1 MSWLVA
7 HQRIFRLFMKRK
19 FVAYVLWP
27 LDKRIQNWI
36 YGTCNPHWYEL
47 SWQMH
52 LVRDAGMTYCSMT
65 PGSKSVNRL
74 THTLIQILSFVEGF
88 DRPVAWPPY
97 DSLGSQVS
105 YLMLPSSSRSAQ
117 SSSSPCPVVV
127 AWCNFVYFFLLLLC
141 SPSLVRPVG
150 SIMGSF
156 KEANFREK
164 TVVWIIAIRS
174 SSSAQETS
182 DCCS

>member
-1 MSWLVA
+1 MSWLVT
-7 HQRIFRLFMKRK
+7 HQRICRLFMKRK
-19 FVAYVLWP
+19 FNAYVLWP

-52 LVRDAGMTYCSMT
+52 LVPDAGMTYCSMT
-65 PGSKSVNRL
+65 PGSKSANRL
-74 THTLIQILSFVEGF
+74 IHTLIQIPSFVEGF
-88 DRPVAWPPY
+88 DRPVAWPSY

-117 SSSSPCPVVV
+117 SSSSPWPVVV
-127 AWCNFVYFFLLLLC
+127 AWCNFVYFFLPPFC

-164 TVVWIIAIRS
+164 TVVWMVAIRS
-174 SSSAQETS
+174 SSSSKRTS

>member
-1 MSWLVA
+1 M
-7 HQRIFRLFMKRK
+7 
-19 FVAYVLWP
+19 LWCFGKKDP
-27 LDKRIQNWI
+27 KLISLSVH
-36 YGTCNPHWYEL
+36 THWYEL
-47 SWQMH
+47 SWQKH
-52 LVRDAGMTYCSMT
+52 LVQDTGMTYCSMT

-74 THTLIQILSFVEGF
+74 IQTLIQILSFVEGF

-105 YLMLPSSSRSAQ
+105 YLMLPSSYRSAQ

-141 SPSLVRPVG
+141 SPSPVRPVG

-174 SSSAQETS
+174 SSFAQETS